1 MKEIH
6 KEMPW
11 LEGKRGWLKNPLRKQ
26 RREQPQTLTDTD
38 VKALIQQIED
48 LEFYG
53 MCGEEPHNT
62 LLKQRDECL
71 ISLAWTFFKRG
82 SENLGVRLSQVR
94 YNDRTLSVTFHLRKK
109 TRGFKMCPRGLCI
122 TENSVKAQTC
132 RTCEMDLSNVDITRK
147 LPPAVTKRKT
157 RSFPFCKYV
166 IEWAETLRKMKCP
179 SDSYFI
185 PRFDLLSK
193 RFMFDKNITVQRLDQ
208 ILQRLDIT
216 MFSHSFRYGASEK
229 LMSREYGYTPHELA
243 EIGDWETSF
252 MPELYAKRKGLTPTL
267 KRFEEDDKV
276 SE

>member
-1 MKEIH
+1 M

-11 LEGKRGWLKNPLRKQ
+11 LKDKRGWLKNPLRKR
-26 RREQPQTLTDTD
+26 RREQPQTLTDAD
-38 VKALIQQIED
+38 VMALIQQIED

-53 MCGEEPHNT
+53 MFGEEPHNT
-62 LLKQRDECL
+62 LLKQRDKSL
-71 ISLAWTFFKRG
+71 IALAWTFFKRG
-82 SENLGVRLSQVR
+82 SENLGVRFSEVR
-94 YNDRTLSVTFHLRKK
+94 YTDRTLSVTFHLGKK
-109 TRGFKMCPRGLCI
+109 TRGVKMCPRGLCI
-122 TENSVKAQTC
+122 TENRPKTQTC
-132 RTCEMDLSNVDITRK
+132 KKCGEDISEVEITRK

-157 RSFPFCKYV
+157 RSFPFCKYIV
-166 IEWAETLRKMKCP
+166 EWAETLREMKCP

-185 PRFDLLSK
+185 PRFNLLSK
-193 RFMFDKNITVQRLDQ
+193 RFMFNKGISVQRFNQ

-252 MPELYAKRKGLTPTL
+252 MPELYARRKGLTPTL